1 MKALLP
7 MQGLWALLA
16 TILLAYQGL
25 ARASTQAQEDP
36 PDWLELG
43 GLVEIAA
50 AYAEADG
57 ADPESTLNVSTVE
70 LGLVARLHVQRVFD
84 ATTRI
89 RGVFFALIDAEPL
102 VSVDFNHNPVDV
114 AAITLLPTDNW
125 AIIGGQFYL
134 PFGVY
139 ESAMI
144 SDPLTLQL
152 GEIRETAVMVSRE
165 SGEFTTSVY
174 LFAGDI
180 SEGSRDKLDNYGLSV
195 AYAVASNGIDFAGS
209 AGYINDIQDS
219 DTIQDLVGGPAQR
232 AGGTYLTAVIG
243 SGPVRLIAEYVGAT
257 GRIQTGEKPR
267 AFNLEVDYQLQ
278 ILSHDATFALGMQS
292 THDAAGL
299 GLAQSAVLTALSVGI
314 REDTSLA
321 FEYARSESY
330 NGDDTGTLTAQLA
343 VEF

>member
-70 LGLVARLHVQRVFD
+70 LGLVARINPMITAE
-84 ATTRI
+84 ATLLYEDD
-89 RGVFFALIDAEPL
+89 GEQEL
-102 VSVDFNHNPVDV
+102 SVDV

>member
-16 TILLAYQGL
+16 TILLAYHGL
-25 ARASTQAQEDP
+25 ARASTQAQDDP

-70 LGLVARLHVQRVFD
+70 LGLVAHINPMITAE
-84 ATTRI
+84 ATLLYEDD
-89 RGVFFALIDAEPL
+89 GEQEL
-102 VSVDFNHNPVDV
+102 SVDV

-125 AIIGGQFYL
+125 SIIGGQFYL

-180 SEGSRDKLDNYGLSV
+180 SEGSRDKLDNYGLSI
-195 AYAVASNGIDFAGS
+195 AYVIASNGIDFAGS

-267 AFNLEVDYQLQ
+267 AFNLELDYQLQ
-278 ILSHDATFALGMQS
+278 ILSHDATFALGMQT

-321 FEYARSESY
+321 FEYARAEGY
-330 NGDDTGTLTAQLA
+330 NGDDSGTLTAQLA